1 MKKLSL
7 IIFVILLSL
16 QAFAQTKAI
25 KGTVKDSSGDVLA
38 GVSVIEKGTG
48 NGVITDLDGVYSIHV
63 QKGATLVFSCIGF
76 SAKESLVGDEDIID
90 LVLENDTQMLSEVV
104 LIGYG
109 TQKKSTMT
117 SSIAQVSAKDV
128 NKQISTNVASAL
140 QGRAAGVDVIQQ
152 AGIAGADVKIVVRGA
167 ASLTATEPLYIVDGV
182 FTNNGLTTINPAD
195 IENIEILKDGSA
207 AAIYGSRAA
216 NGVVLITTKGGKS
229 GSVKV
234 DANLNYSIQQV
245 TNIPDFLNA
254 SQWREFANMV
264 SDNSGLARAPEN
276 VSPSDP
282 GIDTNWAKAW
292 LQFAPIL
299 NADAAISGGNK
310 NGNYSFSLGYLD
322 QKGLTLNSGYK
333 KYNAR
338 ANSSWKIGRFFVSEN
353 FSVVYRKKKPTATF
367 NIGMPTL
374 PLVDAQGRYSSWGP
388 EYYIETENKRRN
400 NPMAG
405 LFATDQYTQY
415 FDVMGGVLMPE

>member
-38 GVSVIEKGTG
+38 GVSVIEKGTR

-76 SAKESLVGDEDIID
+76 SAKESLVGEEDIID

-254 SQWREFANMV
+254 
-264 SDNSGLARAPEN
+264 
-276 VSPSDP
+276 
-282 GIDTNWAKAW
+282 
-292 LQFAPIL
+292 
-299 NADAAISGGNK
+299 
-310 NGNYSFSLGYLD
+310 
-322 QKGLTLNSGYK
+322 
-333 KYNAR
+333 
-338 ANSSWKIGRFFVSEN
+338 
-353 FSVVYRKKKPTATF
+353 
-367 NIGMPTL
+367 
-374 PLVDAQGRYSSWGP
+374 
-388 EYYIETENKRRN
+388 
-400 NPMAG
+400 
-405 LFATDQYTQY
+405 
-415 FDVMGGVLMPE
+415 